1 MIFGYLVVMSIE
13 NEIAKRSSW
22 YEFCSFYADNQGH
35 ISENGVYIYLDD
47 VTFFCKG
54 PDFETSFKAMD
65 VLYTDRVLKT
75 HVMEYLEGKR
85 SKVRRASV
93 LAVFGADTLTCIE
106 LDGKRLI
113 FIKLKDMAFK
123 QLLSIAQAKQKYSK
137 TVADRN

>member
-1 MIFGYLVVMSIE
+1 MSIE

-35 ISENGVYIYLDD
+35 ISENGIYIYLDD

-54 PDFETSFKAMD
+54 PDFETSFKAID
-65 VLYTDRVLKT
+65 VLYTDRVLKS
-75 HVMEYLEGKR
+75 HVLEYLDGKR
-85 SKVRRASV
+85 SKVRRTSV
-93 LAVFGADTLTCIE
+93 FTSFGAETLTCIE
-106 LDGKRLI
+106 LADRRLV

-123 QLLSIAQAKQKYSK
+123 QLLSVAQAKQKYSK